1 MRTMPLCVLA
11 LATIG
16 AGCDDPAGSNNDI
29 TARDLVIV
37 TNVISA
43 TSGAGFVSTIS
54 GLASANADNQ
64 RAHEIAPY
72 PYVFVRNGV
81 VMVTENGTTDL
92 IKKFVPG
99 ADGHLVPAGQLALG
113 AGAQP
118 GAVFWASDT
127 KAYVALV
134 GLGRIAV
141 INPQTM
147 TLTRTIDISGPRFAI
162 GDNNPDPGQL
172 LLHGGKLYVAL
183 QQIMSGPVAHDT
195 ADVLVID
202 AAADTAERV
211 IRDLRSAHAGG
222 EANTQKMFVDENGDI
237 YVVCIVS
244 YGFGGSKPN
253 GILRIRSG
261 ASTFDPTYFLDL
273 KAMSTAAGEYTDF
286 INMAA
291 YAGNGILYATANVPA
306 RMSNPPDFV
315 NDYSFKALRIDLYNR
330 TVSNIPLPLSNGYS
344 AAVGLYQ
351 GKVLFGMST
360 RGGVGIFSYDPATGA
375 VSNAPVVTTQGFP
388 SAVRALNP

>member
-1 MRTMPLCVLA
+1 MYAPALA
-11 LATIG
+11 LLLA
-16 AGCDDPAGSNNDI
+16 AGCDDDPAGNNDDG

-43 TSGAGFVSTIS
+43 TSGAAFVGTIP
-54 GLASANADNQ
+54 GLTAASVDNQ

-72 PYVFVRNGV
+72 PYVFVRERV
-81 VMVTENGTTDL
+81 VLVTETGSSDL
-92 IKKFVPG
+92 LKKFVPG
-99 ADGHLVPAGQLALG
+99 PDGHLVAAGQLALG
-113 AGAQP
+113 AGAHP
-118 GAVFWASDT
+118 GAVVWASDS

-134 GLGRIAV
+134 ALGRIAV
-141 INPQTM
+141 VNPQTM
-147 TLTRTIDISGPRFAI
+147 TLIKTIDISGPRFAI

-183 QQIMSGPVAHDT
+183 QQIMSGPIAHDT
-195 ADVLVID
+195 ADVLVIN
-202 AAADTAERV
+202 ASADTAERV
-211 IRDLRSAHAGG
+211 IRDLRTAHTGG
-222 EANTQKMFVDENGDI
+222 EANTQKMFADENGDI

-244 YGFGGSKPN
+244 YGYGGTKPN

-261 ASTFDPTYFLDL
+261 ATTFDPTYFMDL
-273 KAMSTAAGEYTDF
+273 KAISTAAGQYTDY

-306 RMSNPPDFV
+306 LMSNPPDFV
-315 NDYSFKALRIDLYNR
+315 NDYTFKALRIDLYNR
-330 TVSNIPLPLSNGYS
+330 TVTNIPLPLSNGYS

-360 RGGVGIFSYDPATGA
+360 RTGVGIFTYDPANGA
-375 VSNAPVVTTQGFP
+375 VSSAPIVTTQGFP